1 MGLQTSSQREA
12 TTLLLE
18 SVARRK
24 LPVNFREGEREL
36 FSHELERAIPKT
48 SLLKLHNVWAS
59 PEGILFKRG
68 EMLPISFAFPSNR
81 AIWKKRAVLKFL
93 AGNYLLKKRRR
104 FERESLWIVDDWSD
118 GYFHWLTDSLTRL
131 FTVKNRLDTS
141 VLLLPHQHRRLG
153 FVQPSLEPFGVRHLE
168 FIGPDEVLIC
178 KDLVVPTQTAPS
190 GHYHE
195 DTIRAVGKLL
205 SDFYASTTDSGSAD
219 RVYVSR
225 SRARMRKILN
235 EDEVINILRESGF
248 KIINA
253 EDVSFEQQVKLASG
267 ARYLISNHGAGLTNM
282 LFMREGSSVLEL
294 RHNTDR
300 INNCYFT
307 LASALNHRYFYQTCT
322 PENPHEDAHT
332 ANLLVDVGA
341 LRENLK
347 LMLGS

>member
-1 MGLQTSSQREA
+1 MGLQTSPQNEA

-48 SLLKLHNVWAS
+48 SLLELRNVS
-59 PEGILFKRG
+59 VSDDGILFKRG
-68 EMLPISFAFPSNR
+68 RMLPVSFAFPFNR
-81 AIWKKRAVLKFL
+81 TIWKKRAVLKFL
-93 AGNYLLKKRRR
+93 AGNYILKKRKQ
-104 FERESLWIVDDWSD
+104 FEREAVWIVDDWSH
-118 GYFHWLTDSLTRL
+118 GYFHWLTDALTRL
-131 FTVKNRLDTS
+131 LK
-141 VLLLPHQHRRLG
+141 
-153 FVQPSLEPFGVRHLE
+153 FVRPSLEPFGVRHLE
-168 FIGPDEVLIC
+168 FIESNEVLIC
-178 KDLVVPTQTAPS
+178 KNLVVPTQTAPS

-205 SDFYASTTDSGSAD
+205 TDFYGNPAEAD
-219 RVYVSR
+219 REDRLYVSR

-235 EDEVINILRESGF
+235 EAELLDILRESGF
-248 KIINA
+248 KIMYA
-253 EDVSFEQQVKLASG
+253 EDVSFEQQVKIAST

-282 LFMREGSSVLEL
+282 LFMRAGSSVLEL

-307 LASALNHRYFYQTCT
+307 LASALNHKYFYQTCA
-322 PENPHEDAHT
+322 PENPDEDAHT
-332 ANLLVDVGA
+332 ANLLVDIGT

-347 LMLGS
+347 LMLDS